1 MHGRIMAIDHGLKR
15 IGLAVS
21 DASQLVARELVVIHR
36 KSKAQDF
43 TEINHWAEKE
53 GVIGFIIGLPH
64 NPEAEPGEYTQADSV
79 RTWTERFAQT
89 TALPM
94 LFWDEQLTSE
104 DAREM
109 SIRQRRKAQD
119 PIDDLAARIIL
130 QSYLDARRDGLAP
143 ALPSGPETP

>member
-1 MHGRIMAIDHGLKR
+1 MLGRIMAIDHGIKR
-15 IGLAVS
+15 IGIAVS
-21 DASQLVARELVVIHR
+21 DASQLIARELVIITR

-43 TEINHWAEKE
+43 AEINRLAEQE
-53 GVIGFIIGLPH
+53 GVIGFVVGLPH
-64 NPEAEPGEYTQADSV
+64 NPEAAEGEYTQADTV

-104 DAREM
+104 DAREL

-119 PIDDLAARIIL
+119 PIDDLAARVIL
-130 QSYLDARRDGLAP
+130 QSYLDALRDGLAE
-143 ALPSGPETP
+143 ALPLPPENP